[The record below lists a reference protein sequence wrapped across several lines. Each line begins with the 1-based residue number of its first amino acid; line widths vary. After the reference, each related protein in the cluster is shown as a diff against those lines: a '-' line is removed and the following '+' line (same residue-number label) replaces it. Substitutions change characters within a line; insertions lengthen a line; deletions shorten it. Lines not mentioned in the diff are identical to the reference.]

1 MNIVF
6 MGTPDFAVP
15 SLQKLVEAHNVTAV
29 FTQPDKPKGR
39 GRKMAYSDV
48 KEEALKHDI
57 PVYQPVKLKDDREL
71 VEKLKDLKPDFIIV
85 VAFGQLLTKEVL
97 DIPKYGCI
105 NLHGSLLPMYRG
117 AAPIQWAV
125 IKGEKVSGNTTMLMD
140 VGLDTGDMLLKDEV
154 EIPDDMTAGELY
166 DILKM
171 RGADLLLKTI
181 EGVVNNTIVPEKQ
194 TDETFY
200 AKMLNKEI
208 ADICWDKDAVEIHN
222 LIRGLNPWPIAY
234 TAYNGDRMKI
244 FESEVLNEESNKT
257 PGTIIDVSKEGI
269 KVSCAKNV
277 LLIKKVQFPNGKPL
291 MVEQYINGHDIE
303 KNIIL
308 G

>member
-15 SLQKLVEAHNVTAV
+15 SLQKLVEKYNVIAV

-39 GRKMAYSDV
+39 GKKMGYSEV
-48 KEEALKHDI
+48 KEEALKHNI
-57 PVYQPVKLKDDREL
+57 PVYQPVKLKDDIEL
-71 VEKLKDLKPDFIIV
+71 IEKLKEMKPDFIIV
-85 VAFGQLLTKEVL
+85 VAFGQILTKEVL

-125 IKGEKVSGNTTMLMD
+125 IRGEKVSGNTTMLMD

-154 EIPDDMTAGELY
+154 QIPDSMTAGELY
-166 DILKM
+166 DILKV
-171 RGADLLLKTI
+171 RGADLLVETI
-181 EGVVNNTIVPEKQ
+181 EGLANKTIVPEKQ
-194 TDETFY
+194 SGETFY

-208 ADICWDKDAVEIHN
+208 ANICWDKDAEEIHN

-234 TAYNGDRMKI
+234 SSYKDQRMKI
-244 FESEVLNEESNKT
+244 FESEVLKEKTDKT

-269 KVSCAKNV
+269 KVTCGNNV